1 MLTNKC
7 VVGKRVLIVALS
19 TIMVGILFWLLMA
32 AAYAIPSTQL
42 TTKANQSCAILKQEG
57 VLWMQNAAL
66 TSGAHYD
73 NYTTYHMLNIAVQS
87 VDNPFLDAVSSRL
100 YQGSD
105 PDDGLM
111 HAIAGES
118 NAAYQRYWHGYVTFL
133 RPLLVFFDIKQIRLI
148 CQTTFFVLLVAV
160 VARLTMRMRMG
171 GGILSLILTGSL
183 CILGA
188 AQAAETLPFFSSFAI
203 SLVASLVAISLSQRS
218 FNRVSS
224 GVWSESFVLF
234 LTFGATG
241 ALTVFFDFL
250 DNPILSFCIPACI
263 YFCCIRER
271 LTLRR
276 VIGLFAAIGL
286 GWCFGYAALWVFKWA
301 ATALVTGEDVFG
313 QAFNQA
319 FILTGGIERE
329 GIERGPLQAIA
340 ANLRPLGFMRTVL
353 FASLIGALVCILS
366 SVIRYFRTKD
376 DKLKTL
382 LLVSVALL
390 LISFVPYLWYAVL
403 SDHSIM
409 HAGLMTYRDQIGAL
423 FPWLAIIALTVLL
436 AYQKRKGAKEIDES
450 NRSFLD

>member
-1 MLTNKC
+1 MPASKSIM
-7 VVGKRVLIVALS
+7 GKRVLIVALS
-19 TIMVGILFWLLMA
+19 AIMMGVLFWLLMA

-42 TTKANQSCAILKQEG
+42 TTHANQSRAMLKQEG

-73 NYTTYHMLNIAVQS
+73 NYTTYHMLNIAVQATE
-87 VDNPFLDAVSSRL
+87 DPLRDAVAAKE
-100 YQGSD
+100 YQGSS
-105 PDDGLM
+105 PDEGLM

-133 RPLLVFFDIKQIRLI
+133 RPLLVFFDVKQIRLI
-148 CQTTFFVLLVAV
+148 CQTVFFVLLAAV
-160 VARLTMRMRMG
+160 IVRLTMRMRMG

-203 SLVASLVAISLSQRS
+203 SLVASLVVISLSRRPFS
-218 FNRVSS
+218 CTSS

-234 LTFGATG
+234 VTFGATG

-263 YFCCIRER
+263 YFCCIRDR

-276 VIGLFAAIGL
+276 VIGLLAAMGL
-286 GWCFGYAALWVFKWA
+286 GWCFGYAALWVFKWV
-301 ATALVTGEDVFG
+301 ATAFISGDDVLG
-313 QAFNQA
+313 RALEQA
-319 FILTGGIERE
+319 FILTGGVERE
-329 GIERGPLQAIA
+329 GVEGGALQAIK
-340 ANLRPLGFMRTVL
+340 ANIKPLGFMKEVL
-353 FASLIGALVCILS
+353 FASLIGALVCVIS
-366 SVIRYFRTKD
+366 SAIRYLHTKD
-376 DKLKTL
+376 DKIKTL
-382 LLVSVALL
+382 LLASAALL
-390 LISFVPYLWYAVL
+390 VIGFIPYLWYAVL

-423 FPWLAIIALTVLL
+423 FPWLAIVALTVLV

-450 NRSFLD
+450 SRSFLD

>member
-42 TTKANQSCAILKQEG
+42 TTKANQSRAILKQEG

-171 GGILSLILTGSL
+171 GCSRHYPYSKLVSFRSSPGCGNATILLIVCDIAHFVSG
-183 CILGA
+183 GH
-188 AQAAETLPFFSSFAI
+188 LPFS
-203 SLVASLVAISLSQRS
+203 
-218 FNRVSS
+218 
-224 GVWSESFVLF
+224 
-234 LTFGATG
+234 
-241 ALTVFFDFL
+241 
-250 DNPILSFCIPACI
+250 
-263 YFCCIRER
+263 
-271 LTLRR
+271 
-276 VIGLFAAIGL
+276 
-286 GWCFGYAALWVFKWA
+286 
-301 ATALVTGEDVFG
+301 
-313 QAFNQA
+313 
-319 FILTGGIERE
+319 
-329 GIERGPLQAIA
+329 
-340 ANLRPLGFMRTVL
+340 
-353 FASLIGALVCILS
+353 
-366 SVIRYFRTKD
+366 
-376 DKLKTL
+376 KT
-382 LLVSVALL
+382 
-390 LISFVPYLWYAVL
+390 I
-403 SDHSIM
+403 
-409 HAGLMTYRDQIGAL
+409 
-423 FPWLAIIALTVLL
+423 
-436 AYQKRKGAKEIDES
+436 
-450 NRSFLD
+450 

>member
-1 MLTNKC
+1 MPASKSIM
-7 VVGKRVLIVALS
+7 GKRVLIVALS
-19 TIMVGILFWLLMA
+19 AIMMGVLFWLLMA

-42 TTKANQSCAILKQEG
+42 TTHANQSRAILKQEG

-66 TSGAHYD
+66 TGGAHYD

-87 VDNPFLDAVSSRL
+87 VDNPFLDAVSSRC

-111 HAIAGES
+111 HAIAGEN

-133 RPLLVFFDIKQIRLI
+133 RPLLIFFDVKQIRLI
-148 CQTTFFVLLVAV
+148 CQTQFFVLLAAV
-160 VARLTMRMRMG
+160 VARLTARIRMG
-171 GGILSLILTGSL
+171 GGILGVILAASL

-203 SLVASLVAISLSQRS
+203 SLISSLVVISLSRKS
-218 FNRVSS
+218 FSCSTSS
-224 GVWSESFVLF
+224 VWSESFVLF

-250 DNPILSFCIPACI
+250 DNPILTFCIPACT
-263 YFCCIRER
+263 YLCCIKDR
-271 LTLRR
+271 LTLRHTA
-276 VIGLFAAIGL
+276 GLLIAMGL
-286 GWCFGYAALWVFKWA
+286 GWCFGYAALWFFKWV
-301 ATALVTGEDVFG
+301 ATAFVTGEDVFG

-329 GIERGPLQAIA
+329 GIEGGPLQAIA
-340 ANLRPLGFMRTVL
+340 ANLRPLSFMRIVFL
-353 FASLIGALVCILS
+353 ASLIGALACILS
-366 SVIRYFRTKD
+366 SAIRYRRTKD
-376 DKLKTL
+376 DKAKTL
-382 LLVSVALL
+382 LLVSAALL
-390 LISFVPYLWYAVL
+390 LISFVPYLWYAIL

-423 FPWLAIIALTVLL
+423 FPWLAIIALTVLV

>member
-1 MLTNKC
+1 
-7 VVGKRVLIVALS
+7 
-19 TIMVGILFWLLMA
+19 
-32 AAYAIPSTQL
+32 
-42 TTKANQSCAILKQEG
+42 
-57 VLWMQNAAL
+57 MQNAAL

-171 GGILSLILTGSL
+171 GGILSLILAGSL

-224 GVWSESFVLF
+224 GV
-234 LTFGATG
+234 
-241 ALTVFFDFL
+241 
-250 DNPILSFCIPACI
+250 
-263 YFCCIRER
+263 
-271 LTLRR
+271 
-276 VIGLFAAIGL
+276 
-286 GWCFGYAALWVFKWA
+286 
-301 ATALVTGEDVFG
+301 
-313 QAFNQA
+313 
-319 FILTGGIERE
+319 
-329 GIERGPLQAIA
+329 
-340 ANLRPLGFMRTVL
+340 
-353 FASLIGALVCILS
+353 
-366 SVIRYFRTKD
+366 
-376 DKLKTL
+376 
-382 LLVSVALL
+382 
-390 LISFVPYLWYAVL
+390 
-403 SDHSIM
+403 
-409 HAGLMTYRDQIGAL
+409 
-423 FPWLAIIALTVLL
+423 
-436 AYQKRKGAKEIDES
+436 
-450 NRSFLD
+450 